1 MVSLSVVLVTCV
13 TMIGSGCLAGYLWS
27 FPFKGMSQNRGFQNF
42 IFYFK
47 EMKFQDPLFWDIP
60 ALFNCG
66 FMPHSSPGTSSDIH
80 LCECW
85 KKGYQWGLRMPG
97 KFIHVDKGISHF
109 CCNLARYN
117 NLETQSS
124 WWLGFQRLPWTLP
137 QSWRLRTPRSNMHA
151 LNPLITIGHPG

>member
-1 MVSLSVVLVTCV
+1 
-13 TMIGSGCLAGYLWS
+13 
-27 FPFKGMSQNRGFQNF
+27 MSQNRGFQNF

-60 ALFNCG
+60 ALFNYG

-109 CCNLARYN
+109 L
-117 NLETQSS
+117 LQSS
-124 WWLGFQRLPWTLP
+124 QVQQPRNTEFMMAWLPTFAVDPPTELEAKDPKK
-137 QSWRLRTPRSNMHA
+137 
-151 LNPLITIGHPG
+151 